1 VPGLSAVARHNEV
14 KVEFVQ
20 MRQEERRKTLLPGQ
34 VATGL
39 DPRTGAVI
47 SRVVGRVPNDGS
59 TRQQRRA
66 AERGNG

>member
-1 VPGLSAVARHNEV
+1 MTMAERVKSLAPGE
-14 KVEFVQ
+14 
-20 MRQEERRKTLLPGQ
+20 

-39 DPRTGAVI
+39 HPQTGQVI

-66 AERGNG
+66 AERRK

>member
-1 VPGLSAVARHNEV
+1 MTDV

-20 MRQEERRKTLLPGQ
+20 MSQEDRRKTLLPGQ

-39 DPRTGAVI
+39 DPTTGKVI
-47 SRVVGRVPNDGS
+47 SRVVGRVPYDGS

-66 AERGNG
+66 AERGK